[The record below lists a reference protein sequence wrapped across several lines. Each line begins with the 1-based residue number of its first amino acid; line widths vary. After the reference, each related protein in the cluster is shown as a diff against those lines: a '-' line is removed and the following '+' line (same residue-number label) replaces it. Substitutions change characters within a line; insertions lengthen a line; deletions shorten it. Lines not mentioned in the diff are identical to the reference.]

1 MRDLHLNLKPVQD
14 VETGRKGAGEAK
26 VPGCTFVSERE
37 RGVGREEK
45 ERTTGRTFIS
55 KKVFA
60 GSHTAEE
67 WLLGLAPGDC

>member
-37 RGVGREEK
+37 RGGEGGEREDYRRNIYFK
-45 ERTTGRTFIS
+45 ESLCGVTY
-55 KKVFA
+55 
-60 GSHTAEE
+60 
-67 WLLGLAPGDC
+67 C

>member
-1 MRDLHLNLKPVQD
+1 MRQRYPD
-14 VETGRKGAGEAK
+14 VLS
-26 VPGCTFVSERE
+26 CQRE
-37 RGVGREEK
+37 RGVGRDEK
-45 ERTTGRTFIS
+45 ERTTGGTFIS